1 MNEWYEAWVEAPYYG
16 VAIVVMVLVLLL
28 LVIWIAALGRRL
40 TKLRRQYVQV
50 MGQTGVTSLEDVIV
64 DLRLSLDE
72 QGARLEHYDRQF
84 AEFGQLLRETKGRV
98 GVLRYNAFSNQ
109 GSDMSFSV
117 AIINEEKTG
126 VVLTGLHGRDET
138 YMYAKP
144 LQMGNSSYPLTAEEE
159 QAITLASQREPG
171 KSDNR
176 E

>member
-16 VAIVVMVLVLLL
+16 AAIVVMALVLLL
-28 LVIWIAALGRRL
+28 LIIWISALGRKL

-50 MGQTGVTSLEDVIV
+50 MGQTGVTNLEEVIV
-64 DLRLSLDE
+64 GLRLSLDE
-72 QGARLEHYDRQF
+72 QEDRLGHYGQQLNEF
-84 AEFGQLLRETKGRV
+84 AQLLKETKGRV
-98 GVLRYNAFSNQ
+98 GVLRYNAFSSQ

-117 AIINEEKTG
+117 AIVNEEQTG

-144 LQMGNSSYPLTAEEE
+144 LQKGSSTYPLTPEE
-159 QAITLASQREPG
+159 QQAIILASQREPG
-171 KSDNR
+171 KNGSR